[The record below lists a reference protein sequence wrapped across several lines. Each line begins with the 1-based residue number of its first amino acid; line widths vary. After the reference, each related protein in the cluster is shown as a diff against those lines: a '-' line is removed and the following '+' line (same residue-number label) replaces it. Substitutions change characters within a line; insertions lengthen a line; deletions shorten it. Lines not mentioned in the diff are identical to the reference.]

1 MGHLGGSACLRP
13 ARSRSTR
20 PTEGFVMTA
29 GGSSGPQPTSLRG
42 DVGEAVRR
50 ARRRGPG
57 RGSGGYL
64 DLFEVELDT
73 CSGLPLRLVEAISSS
88 SFSLIESYMLLDAPL
103 SALTFCLPRFA
114 ASAAPA
120 AFC

>member
-1 MGHLGGSACLRP
+1 
-13 ARSRSTR
+13 
-20 PTEGFVMTA
+20 MTA

-42 DVGEAVRR
+42 DVGEASQDPLGRCVGLGGG
-50 ARRRGPG
+50 GPDG
-57 RGSGGYL
+57 GSSGYL

>member
-1 MGHLGGSACLRP
+1 
-13 ARSRSTR
+13 
-20 PTEGFVMTA
+20 MTA
-29 GGSSGPQPTSLRG
+29 GGSSGPSQRACEVTLERRC
-42 DVGEAVRR
+42 VGLGGG
-50 ARRRGPG
+50 GPDG
-57 RGSGGYL
+57 GSSGYL